1 MSFRRNLN
9 EDVDSAAGS
18 APLLIPSLRRG
29 GPHAAAM
36 TQASPIT
43 ALAGCEEVNPIN

>member
-9 EDVDSAAGS
+9 EDVNSAAGS

-36 TQASPIT
+36 TQAARSQ
-43 ALAGCEEVNPIN
+43 L